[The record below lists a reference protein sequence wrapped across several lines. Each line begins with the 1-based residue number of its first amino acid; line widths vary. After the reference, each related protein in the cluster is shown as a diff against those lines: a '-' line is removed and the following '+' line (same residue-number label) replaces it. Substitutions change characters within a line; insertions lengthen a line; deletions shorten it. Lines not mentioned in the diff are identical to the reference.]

1 MGIVQDPS
9 TLAEERRHTVMKYYC
24 GIDLHTTNCVICVI
38 DNQEEIHFRGKV
50 PNCIFEITDKLNGFS
65 PKPGV
70 VVEATLNWYWLIDGL
85 QDEGFNVK
93 LAHTYGLHMIT
104 GAKVKTDKRDAFIL
118 AKLLRLGAIP
128 EAYIYPAEKRPVR
141 DLLRRRA
148 KLVRYRA
155 EAYTAIRTRLLQQGL
170 DGLSLLT
177 IKALDKGEIREMVT
191 HPVIQASMGH
201 ELERIRVYTRELA
214 KMEKMLLRSADKDPL
229 FRLLQTIPGVGKIL
243 ALTIYYESGQIERF
257 GSAKQFCS
265 YARVVPG
272 IAQSSSVT
280 RRGGGSKQGNP
291 YLKWAFMQA
300 ASIAVRFHPNVRKF
314 REKHLARRRSK
325 ARRMISMSIVAH
337 KLATGAY
344 HVMKGKVPFRQELMF
359 TGS

>member
-1 MGIVQDPS
+1 M
-9 TLAEERRHTVMKYYC
+9 RYYC
-24 GIDLHTTNCVICVI
+24 GIDLHATNSVICVI
-38 DNQEEIHFRGKV
+38 DDQEEIHFRGKV
-50 PNCIFEITDKLNGFS
+50 PNCIFEITEKLNVFS
-65 PKPGV
+65 PKPEV
-70 VVEATLNWYWLIDGL
+70 VVEATLNWYWLIDWL
-85 QDEGFNVK
+85 QDDGFNVK

-104 GAKVKTDKRDAFIL
+104 GAKVKTDKRDAFTL

-128 EAYIYPAEKRPVR
+128 EAYIYPSEKRPVR

-148 KLVRYRA
+148 KLVHLRA

-170 DGLSLLT
+170 YGFSLATLR
-177 IKALDKGEIREMVT
+177 ALNEEEISEMVT
-191 HPVIQASMGH
+191 HPVIQASIGH
-201 ELERIRVYTRELA
+201 ELERIRLYSQEIS
-214 KMEKMLLRSADKDPL
+214 KMESMLLKFAGKDPL
-229 FRLLQTIPGVGKIL
+229 FKLLQTIPGVGKIL
-243 ALTIYYESGQIERF
+243 GLTIYYEAGEIQRF

-272 IAQSSSVT
+272 IAQSGSVT

-291 YLKWAFMQA
+291 HLKWAFMQA
-300 ASIAVRFHPNVRKF
+300 AVLAVRFHPNVKKF

-325 ARRMISMSIVAH
+325 AKRLITLSIVAH

-344 HVMKGKVPFRQELMF
+344 HVMKGRVPFEEDLMF